1 VNDPRAATPSHASAR
16 NTSARSATASGAP
29 ASSTAASSASASA
42 TVEATLPGALRVG
55 IINIMP
61 RAESYETY
69 LRRPLVAASV
79 PVDPVWIRL
88 ESHIYSSSDLE
99 RVRSRYQ
106 TFDAARAQAP
116 LDALILTGAPVEEL
130 AFEDVRYFSELRAI
144 LEHSRERAVP
154 TLGLCWGGLA
164 LGHLL
169 GVPKALFEKKLFG
182 VFEQSW
188 LEPTHPLA
196 RGSQPHFPCTHS
208 RHSGVLDV
216 ELERARDAGLVRLLA
231 HGADT
236 GYTLFESHDRLFLAH
251 LGHPEYPARRLL
263 EEYERDTSAGR
274 AGVEAPLNYDLTHP
288 QATWTPHSDRLFDNW
303 LATISTA
310 RQPALAAGP

>member
-1 VNDPRAATPSHASAR
+1 MSSSTPAR
-16 NTSARSATASGAP
+16 NTPSSVPSGWSDG
-29 ASSTAASSASASA
+29 ASSHEPAPPRGPSG
-42 TVEATLPGALRVG
+42 TLGGGELPRPAGLRVG

-69 LRRPLVAASV
+69 LRRPLAAANV
-79 PVDPVWIRL
+79 PVEPVWIRL
-88 ESHIYSSSDLE
+88 ESHIYSSSDIE

-106 TFDAARAQAP
+106 TFEAAEARAP

-130 AFEDVRYFSELRAI
+130 AFEDVRYFRELRSI

-169 GVPKALFEKKLFG
+169 GVPKVLFGKKLFG

-188 LEPTHPLA
+188 LDQRHPLA
-196 RGSQPHFPCTHS
+196 HGSPPSFPCTHS
-208 RHSGVLDV
+208 RHSGVLDA

-231 HGADT
+231 HGAAT
-236 GYTLFESHDRLFLAH
+236 GYTLFESRDRLLLAH

-274 AGVEAPLNYDLTHP
+274 AGVEAPVNYDVANP
-288 QATWTPHSDRLFDNW
+288 QANWTPHSDRLFDNW
-303 LATISTA
+303 LAGVASR
-310 RQPALAAGP
+310 RQTVPRGLVG